1 MQPKQQNMAHELVV
15 LKSDLKTLFVDGAID
30 SNIIDA
36 SFFIMSE
43 NEAKM
48 GQEQNLYL
56 PSFLFVSVN
65 KFIYNKFLFV
75 NFINSK
81 KGYVIV
87 FRMTSRTQNWRVT
100 RDTLI
105 KH

>member
-1 MQPKQQNMAHELVV
+1 MQPKKQNMAHEIVV

-43 NEAKM
+43 MK
-48 GQEQNLYL
+48 QTWDEQNLYL
-56 PSFLFVSVN
+56 HSFLFVRVN

-87 FRMTSRTQNWRVT
+87 
-100 RDTLI
+100 
-105 KH
+105 

>member
-1 MQPKQQNMAHELVV
+1 MQPKKQNMAHELVV
-15 LKSDLKTLFVDGAID
+15 LKSYLTTLFIDGEID

-43 NEAKM
+43 NETKM

-65 KFIYNKFLFV
+65 KFIYNKFMFV

-81 KGYVIV
+81 KCYVII
-87 FRMTSRTQNWRVT
+87 SE
-100 RDTLI
+100 
-105 KH
+105 

>member
-1 MQPKQQNMAHELVV
+1 MDYFWMQPKKQNMAHELVV
-15 LKSDLKTLFVDGAID
+15 LKPYLKTLYIDGAID
-30 SNIIDA
+30 SNIIDV

-56 PSFLFVSVN
+56 HSFLFVSVN

-81 KGYVIV
+81 KCYVIV
-87 FRMTSRTQNWRVT
+87 SE
-100 RDTLI
+100 
-105 KH
+105 